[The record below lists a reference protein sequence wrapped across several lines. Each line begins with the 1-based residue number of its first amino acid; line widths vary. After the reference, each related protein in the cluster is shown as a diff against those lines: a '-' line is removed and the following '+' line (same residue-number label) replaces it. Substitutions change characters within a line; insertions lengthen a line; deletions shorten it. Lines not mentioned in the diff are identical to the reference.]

1 MDLFDVARSCFRRW
15 YVVLPLLLITAWFA
29 HKSYISVK
37 PVYYSSAVIGV
48 APPSMRIDQ
57 MELGVPVPRNGLLD
71 VGGAPLIAQ
80 MAAEGLHDPSVVDR
94 VVAAGGQPNYI
105 ARMFPVPATSP
116 PLPLIMIEATESQP
130 AAATKTV
137 ELVIAQ
143 ADSTLRT
150 LQQQARVPDDQ
161 MVAPFTVSPPPSVP
175 AAGMPSRTRSTISIF
190 VAGAALS
197 VLIGT
202 MVDVFLVR
210 RKSRAQ
216 KRRQVE
222 VDTVAEPSPAP
233 RQRGI
238 HEHRDTDRQEGLAPA
253 AEDVMGRG

>member
-1 MDLFDVARSCFRRW
+1 VDLFDVARSCFRRW

-37 PVYYSSAVIGV
+37 PVYYSSAVIGI

-80 MAAEGLHDPSVVDR
+80 MAAEGLHNPDVVQR
-94 VVAAGGQPNYI
+94 VVAAGGQPNYT

-116 PLPLIMIEATESQP
+116 PLPLIMIEATESQS
-130 AAATKTV
+130 ADATKTV

-150 LQQQARVPDDQ
+150 LQQLAGVPGDQ
-161 MVAPFTVSPPPSVP
+161 MVAPFTVSPPSVP
-175 AAGMPSRTRSTISIF
+175 AAGMPSRTRSTIAIF
-190 VAGAALS
+190 VAGAGLS

-202 MVDVFLVR
+202 VVDVLLMR
-210 RKSRAQ
+210 RKSRAHW
-216 KRRQVE
+216 RRQGE
-222 VDTVAEPSPAP
+222 VDTAAGPGPAP
-233 RQRGI
+233 PQRDN
-238 HEHRDTDRQEGLAPA
+238 HEQRDTDRQDGLAPA
-253 AEDVMGRG
+253 AEGVMGSG